1 MYEATVKLG
10 ISNDLHIAVNE
21 GGVQNI
27 SEWKRN
33 VKSRA
38 AELDRSRK
46 LVATF
51 IHPSLIH
58 IQLLALGST
67 CSRWWTLGDKFPYL
81 RLKCKMMVKFSL
93 GYIDGINYKNDRK
106 CMMCTSVK
114 VDSVFHFL
122 CECDNTSMVSLRN
135 ELYDTV
141 IKFLGIYSMSMLG
154 LADVCLLGDIFDD
167 KTAIKVLNIVSTMYQ
182 KRKECITK

>member
-1 MYEATVKLG
+1 
-10 ISNDLHIAVNE
+10 
-21 GGVQNI
+21 
-27 SEWKRN
+27 
-33 VKSRA
+33 
-38 AELDRSRK
+38 
-46 LVATF
+46 
-51 IHPSLIH
+51 
-58 IQLLALGST
+58 
-67 CSRWWTLGDKFPYL
+67 
-81 RLKCKMMVKFSL
+81 
-93 GYIDGINYKNDRK
+93 
-106 CMMCTSVK
+106 MMCTSVK